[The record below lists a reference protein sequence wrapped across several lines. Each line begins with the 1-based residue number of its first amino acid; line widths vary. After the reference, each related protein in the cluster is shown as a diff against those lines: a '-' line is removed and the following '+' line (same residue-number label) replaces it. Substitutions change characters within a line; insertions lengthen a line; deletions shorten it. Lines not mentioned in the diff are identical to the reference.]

1 MTGREGPAEPVR
13 WIVTVGSG
21 CIGSGVC
28 LGTAPSDFVETADG
42 KSRPVDDEV
51 DANEPVRDAAAFC
64 PVEAITV
71 TDARTGEPLEP

>member
-1 MTGREGPAEPVR
+1 MNERAGPARPVR
-13 WIVTVGSG
+13 WVVAVGNG
-21 CIGSGVC
+21 CIGSGTC
-28 LGTAPSDFVETADG
+28 LATAPSYFVETSEG
-42 KSRPVDDEV
+42 KSRPVNDEV

>member
-1 MTGREGPAEPVR
+1 MSERAGPVR

-21 CIGSGVC
+21 CIGSGSC
-28 LGTAPSDFVETADG
+28 LATAPAYFVETSEG
-42 KSRPVDDEV
+42 KSRPVADEV

-71 TDARTGEPLEP
+71 IDARTGEPIEPT